1 MAAIPSLTVFQK
13 LRFPV
18 RYPQAAVEVDVRAVL
33 AVRFKREKV
42 TKGRLLGY
50 GLAELPETASPP
62 TVASPKIGSP
72 EDLKAAIR
80 LAAERAGLK
89 PGKASLLL
97 PDTVARVWTFQ
108 LPELPRKPQ
117 ALLEM
122 LHWKIKRS
130 LPFRVEDAAIVWQV
144 LSRPAG
150 AEQASILVG
159 LIPRGIVSAY
169 EALLASAG
177 FKVGLVDL
185 SSFNLY
191 NFYRGVIANNGASTS
206 DFAVLNATTTYF
218 TMLLFRRGELA
229 FFRCKSHTDAEGEGP
244 EERVRMLR
252 RELATS
258 LSYYTEKLAGKGL
271 AKTFVRISD
280 PTLEGMQDLLESLDF
295 GEIHAIDPA
304 QVAVLPDG
312 LDPTTALALVP
323 AMGAALGRDA

>member
-1 MAAIPSLTVFQK
+1 MASIPNQTVFQK

-33 AVRFKREKV
+33 AVRFKREKS
-42 TKGRLLGY
+42 KGRLLGY
-50 GLAELPETASPP
+50 GLAALPETASPP

-72 EDLKAAIR
+72 EDLKAAVR
-80 LAAERAGLK
+80 LAADRAGLK

-108 LPELPRKPQ
+108 LPEIPRKPQ

-130 LPFRVEDAAIVWQV
+130 LPFRVEDAAIVWHV

-150 AEQASILVG
+150 AEQASVLVG
-159 LIPRGIVSAY
+159 LVPRAVVAAY

-191 NFYRGVIANNGASTS
+191 NFYRGVIASNGASVG

-218 TMLLFRRGELA
+218 TLLVFRRGELA
-229 FFRCKSHTDAEGEGP
+229 FFRCKTHTDAEGEGP

-271 AKTFVRISD
+271 VKTFTRISD
-280 PTLEGMQDLLESLDF
+280 PTLEGMNDLLESLDL
-295 GEIHAIDPA
+295 GEIHPIDPS
-304 QVAVLPDG
+304 QVAVLPEG
-312 LDPTTALALVP
+312 LDAQTALALVP